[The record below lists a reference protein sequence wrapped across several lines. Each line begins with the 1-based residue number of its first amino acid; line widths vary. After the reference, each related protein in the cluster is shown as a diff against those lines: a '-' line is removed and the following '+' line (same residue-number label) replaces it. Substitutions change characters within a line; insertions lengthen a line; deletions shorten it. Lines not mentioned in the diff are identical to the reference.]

1 MIRRDY
7 ILRMIEEFIRALVR
21 MRGLKKAGRWDE
33 AARAVDLEFK
43 KLLDGGASA
52 VMQLS
57 EKELLAQL
65 SQNDGTADMREKA
78 FVVAALL
85 SEVGEIADAQGRV
98 EEGRKSYL
106 KALHLVLETLAHGEA
121 GELPEFVPKVE
132 MLMQAL
138 QPTELPPRTQAMLM
152 QHYERVGEFAKAEDA
167 LFALFEA
174 EPDRDRVVEFGI
186 AFDQRL
192 FAQSDSALAAGNLPR
207 KEAEEGLAELRAGKR

>member
-1 MIRRDY
+1 MIRRDC

-21 MRGLKKAGRWDE
+21 MRGLRKAGRWDE
-33 AARAVDLEFK
+33 AAQAVDLEFK

-65 SQNDGTADMREKA
+65 SENDGTADVREKV

-85 SEVGEIADAQGRV
+85 SEAGEIADAQGRV

-132 MLMQAL
+132 MLTQAL

-174 EPDRDRVVEFGI
+174 EPDRDRVVEFGT
-186 AFDQRL
+186 AFYQRL
-192 FAQSDSALAAGNLPR
+192 LGQNDDALTAGKLPR
-207 KEAEEGLAELRAGKR
+207 QEVEAGLAELRASKR

>member
-33 AARAVDLEFK
+33 AAQAVDLEFK
-43 KLLDGGASA
+43 KLLDGGADA
-52 VMQLS
+52 AMQLS

-65 SQNDGTADMREKA
+65 SQNDGTADMREKV

-85 SEVGEIADAQGRV
+85 SEAGEIADAQGRM

-106 KALHLVLETLAHGEA
+106 KALHLVLETLARGET

-132 MLMQAL
+132 MLIQAL
-138 QPTELPPRTQAMLM
+138 VLTELPPRTQAMLM
-152 QHYERVGEFAKAEDA
+152 QHYERIGEFAKAEDA
-167 LFALFEA
+167 LFALVEA
-174 EPDRDRVVEFGI
+174 EPDCDRVVDFGT
-186 AFDQRL
+186 AFYQRL
-192 FAQSDSALAAGNLPR
+192 LGQSDGALTAGKLPR
-207 KEAEEGLAELRAGKR
+207 QEVEEGLAELRGSKR